1 MLSTLKIKNIALA
14 RDIEI
19 DFEPGFNVLTGET
32 GAGKSLLLSS
42 LMLGLGE
49 KWDKRY
55 MRHGE
60 TKGSVSMLIDNC
72 REKISP
78 VAKKHDIPSEDEQ
91 LLIKRDFSSDNRNK
105 AYINAEMVPMSV
117 LKEAGEYLLDYH
129 SQNSH
134 QFLLKNN
141 YQLEILDL
149 YGEVKKEQYIKA
161 YNNLVEAKD
170 KLSVYDNEGKVSP
183 ELAELYSFQSNEIQK
198 ACLKNEE
205 NEELEKEHTLLVNA
219 SRIAELAQ
227 EGVDLLYD
235 TEDSVFNKV
244 GRVASIL
251 KELGDITGEKMEH
264 ETMENFASVSSDTAN
279 ELRNLAE
286 RLDLDSSRLE
296 RIENRIELIHRLKKK
311 YGSSISE
318 IHKKLVWLEEQLEK
332 YRSFEKKR
340 EDLLKKVSEEECKV
354 LGQAQDLTKK
364 RVSAGEKLASKVEK
378 ELKQVGLKE
387 GKFKVHF
394 KEKELS
400 ITGKDGINFIF
411 SANRGEKPQPLKDV
425 ASGGEIS
432 RLMLSLKSVLAGKD
446 LIPILVF
453 DEIDVNIGGE
463 TALSVGRK
471 LKSLSKTHQVIC
483 ITHLPQIA
491 SMADTHFSI
500 EKSVEKDRTSTG
512 IKKLS
517 KEKRVEE
524 IARMLGGKSITSVSL
539 THARELLE
547 NAVPVIS

>member
-1 MLSTLKIKNIALA
+1 M
-14 RDIEI
+14 RD
-19 DFEPGFNVLTGET
+19 
-32 GAGKSLLLSS
+32 
-42 LMLGLGE
+42 
-49 KWDKRY
+49 
-55 MRHGE
+55 GE

-72 REKISP
+72 RDKISP
-78 VAKKHDIPSEDEQ
+78 VAKKHNIPSEDEQ

-149 YGEVKKEQYIKA
+149 YGGVKKEQYIKS
-161 YNNLVEAKD
+161 YNNLVDAKN
-170 KLSVYDNEGKVSP
+170 KLSAYDNEGKVSP

-198 ACLKNEE
+198 ACLKDEE
-205 NEELEKEHTLLVNA
+205 DEELEKEHLLLVNA

-227 EGVDLLYD
+227 EGVNLLYD
-235 TEDSVFNKV
+235 SEDSVFNKV
-244 GRVASIL
+244 GRVSSIL
-251 KELGDITGEKMEH
+251 KELADITGEKMEH
-264 ETMENFASVSSDTAN
+264 ETMENFSSISSDTAN
-279 ELRNLAE
+279 DLRNLAE
-286 RLDLDSSRLE
+286 KLDLDSSSLNK
-296 RIENRIELIHRLKKK
+296 IENRLELIHRLKKK
-311 YGSSISE
+311 YGSTIDE
-318 IHKKLVWLEEQLEK
+318 INEKLVWLEEQLEK

-340 EDLLKKVSEEECKV
+340 EELLKKVKEEQAKV
-354 LGQAQDLTKK
+354 LRHAQDLTRK
-364 RVSAGEKLASKVEK
+364 RVTTGEKLASKVEN
-378 ELKQVGLKE
+378 ELKQVGLKNGE
-387 GKFKVHF
+387 FKVHF

-400 ITGKDGINFIF
+400 ITGKDEINFIF

-432 RLMLSLKSVLAGKD
+432 RLMLSIKSVLAGKD

-463 TALSVGRK
+463 TALSVGKK

-491 SMADTHFSI
+491 SMADTHFCI

-539 THARELLE
+539 KHAKELLE
-547 NAVPVIS
+547 NAVPGMV